1 MIPAKGD
8 AEEGEVKVNL
18 FKKKKFW
25 RSNGGQGGNFYVCYK
40 GSQKICKYPSY
51 LLSKCSSN
59 LLLGLQEKQKL
70 SFLSLTLNMVL
81 FAEALSEA
89 TSQGINEKT
98 TLLWNL
104 WDFSSNMAQFFH
116 SKTVVNS
123 ILFVGKTWNFLN
135 FTKKDAIKD
144 FAILVNTQ
152 MS

>member
-1 MIPAKGD
+1 
-8 AEEGEVKVNL
+8 
-18 FKKKKFW
+18 
-25 RSNGGQGGNFYVCYK
+25 
-40 GSQKICKYPSY
+40 
-51 LLSKCSSN
+51 
-59 LLLGLQEKQKL
+59 
-70 SFLSLTLNMVL
+70 MVL

-89 TSQGINEKT
+89 TSQGIDEKT

>member
-1 MIPAKGD
+1 
-8 AEEGEVKVNL
+8 
-18 FKKKKFW
+18 
-25 RSNGGQGGNFYVCYK
+25 
-40 GSQKICKYPSY
+40 
-51 LLSKCSSN
+51 
-59 LLLGLQEKQKL
+59 
-70 SFLSLTLNMVL
+70 MVL

-144 FAILVNTQ
+144 FSILVNTQ